1 MIERTIGSS
10 PLSVGV
16 VGLGCNNFSRPG
28 TVTETLEGSIRVIH
42 AAIDSGITFL
52 DGADIYGGVPGRSEE
67 YIGAALTDG
76 RRDQGV
82 RSPTFGH
89 RSLPMPGTEDWGPKG
104 ARTYLRNAVEAS
116 LTRLRTD
123 RIDLLQMHTPDD
135 STPIGDTLA
144 ALTELVD
151 EGKVLAIGSS
161 NFDAAQLREADAVGR
176 ENGFARFVSTQNE
189 YSLLERGIEREVLPT
204 AVELGLGVFPYFPL
218 YNGLLTGKYTRDG
231 GEGRITRQKPQLLE
245 GVDWDRMDTYQ
256 LLCDGAGLPMTVV
269 TFAWLLSR
277 PGIVSVIAGATT
289 PDQVVAN
296 AAAGSV
302 NVSGELLA
310 QVDRLFASQDA
321 EGGSSR

>member
-76 RRDQGV
+76 RRDQV
-82 RSPTFGH
+82 VLSTKFGH

-135 STPIGDTLA
+135 STDCSPATQGSEARKRRSSGSDSMTA
-144 ALTELVD
+144 ACSFS
-151 EGKVLAIGSS
+151 AICMASTALQPGS
-161 NFDAAQLREADAVGR
+161 
-176 ENGFARFVSTQNE
+176 
-189 YSLLERGIEREVLPT
+189 T
-204 AVELGLGVFPYFPL
+204 ATNSSPP
-218 YNGLLTGKYTRDG
+218 R
-231 GEGRITRQKPQLLE
+231 R
-245 GVDWDRMDTYQ
+245 
-256 LLCDGAGLPMTVV
+256 A
-269 TFAWLLSR
+269 S
-277 PGIVSVIAGATT
+277 VSV
-289 PDQVVAN
+289 
-296 AAAGSV
+296 
-302 NVSGELLA
+302 
-310 QVDRLFASQDA
+310 
-321 EGGSSR
+321 SRIRCTMR